1 MVISLFYV
9 FYIKGII
16 EDRWV
21 FLIIPFLF
29 FFASKPLL
37 FAYNKIS
44 THSKVLSAVFILTC
58 LAIFIIPQINHS
70 TTLIDNK
77 KNTYLPVKEA
87 SLLIKENSAPEDK
100 ILSVSYTQTTSYAER
115 EVITYA
121 KMDQENFTRILN
133 EQKPRYIMA
142 SILEPHHPEWIV
154 QQAQNEQGFR
164 GILFPYFNSTIVVSP
179 QNQIVQYDLKN
190 QVTHNNTLF
199 TLIYPLDGNFGGLVA
214 YRIDYNS

>member
-1 MVISLFYV
+1 M
-9 FYIKGII
+9 
-16 EDRWV
+16 
-21 FLIIPFLF
+21 
-29 FFASKPLL
+29 
-37 FAYNKIS
+37 
-44 THSKVLSAVFILTC
+44 
-58 LAIFIIPQINHS
+58 
-70 TTLIDNK
+70 
-77 KNTYLPVKEA
+77 
-87 SLLIKENSAPEDK
+87 IKENSAPEDK